1 MVGHA
6 IHRNR
11 KPQESKMRRK
21 QMKAVRSSQL
31 MEMLLPEAKPGL
43 EIMKWV

>member
-11 KPQESKMRRK
+11 KPQESRMRKK
-21 QMKAVRSSQL
+21 QTKALWSSQL
-31 MEMLLPEAKPGL
+31 IEMLPPGAKPGL
-43 EIMKWV
+43 EIMK